1 MPEKPNTSDKHDM
14 RITVRLTADQYRSIE
29 EEAEHSRL
37 PVAVYARHL
46 ILGRQP
52 KFVNPIVL
60 DARGIEPAVAALGRV
75 GNNLNQI
82 ARWLN
87 RHAAMD
93 DGLRLEARS
102 AFAEVTGCARELT
115 KLATEG
121 IDAGVVAWRSLSTS
135 R

>member
-1 MPEKPNTSDKHDM
+1 MPETEYRRDRHSCKL
-14 RITVRLTADQYRSIE
+14 TVRLTADQYQGIE
-29 EEAEHSRL
+29 EEAERCRL

-60 DARGIEPAVAALGRV
+60 DARGVEPAVAALSRV

-87 RHAAMD
+87 RHTAID
-93 DGLRLEARS
+93 DELRAEAGI
-102 AFAEVTGCARELT
+102 AFREVTDCARVLT
-115 KLATEG
+115 RLATEG
-121 IDAGVVAWRSLSTS
+121 VDAGVKAWRSLSTS